1 LDRPKKLK
9 MNIEKRSKIFSLLK
23 INNPNPTTEL
33 KYNSSFE
40 LLIAVI
46 LSAQATDIS
55 VNKATIRLFT
65 IANTAEKISSLSI
78 AKIESLIKNIG
89 LFHTKAKNIL
99 KTSEI
104 ISQEYSGEIPSS
116 RESLEN
122 LPGVGRKTANVILNT
137 IFKEPVIAV
146 DTHIFR
152 LSNRI
157 KLAPGNTPLAVEL
170 KLTKLIP
177 NEFLVDAHNLLILH
191 GRYVCKA
198 RNPDCIK
205 CVIKELCE
213 YKNKTIEN

>member
-1 LDRPKKLK
+1 
-9 MNIEKRSKIFSLLK
+9 MNTEKRREIFSLLRK
-23 INNPNPTTEL
+23 NNPTPTTEL

-55 VNKATIRLFT
+55 VNKATVNLFK
-65 IANTAEKISSLSI
+65 IANNSDKISSLTI
-78 AKIESLIKNIG
+78 KKIESLIKNIG
-89 LFHTKAKNIL
+89 LFRTKAKNIRN
-99 KTSEI
+99 TSKI
-104 ISQEYSGEIPSS
+104 ISQKYFGEIPRD
-116 RESLEN
+116 RESLES

-137 IFKEPVIAV
+137 IFKDPVIAV

-157 KLAPGNTPLAVEL
+157 KLAPAKTPLAVEL

-177 NEFLVDAHNLLILH
+177 NEFLVDAHHLLILH

-198 RNPDCIK
+198 KNPDCNNCLIRK
-205 CVIKELCE
+205 LCE
-213 YKNKTIEN
+213 YKHKSLIN

>member
-1 LDRPKKLK
+1 
-9 MNIEKRSKIFSLLK
+9 MNIEKRRKIFSLLK
-23 INNPNPTTEL
+23 KNNPSPSTEL
-33 KYNSSFE
+33 KYNSPFE
-40 LLIAVI
+40 LLISVI

-55 VNKATIRLFT
+55 VNKATVHLFK

-78 AKIESLIKNIG
+78 IKIESLIKNIG
-89 LFHTKAKNIL
+89 LFHTKAKNIH

-104 ISQEYSGEIPSS
+104 IAQNYFGEIP
-116 RESLEN
+116 RDRKSLES

-137 IFKEPVIAV
+137 IFREPVIAV

-157 KLAPGNTPLAVEL
+157 KLATAKTPLAVEL

-177 NEFLVDAHNLLILH
+177 NEFLIDAHHLLILH

-198 RNPDCIK
+198 KNPDCNNCI
-205 CVIKELCE
+205 IKELCE
-213 YKNKTIEN
+213 YRSKSIIN

>member
-1 LDRPKKLK
+1 
-9 MNIEKRSKIFSLLK
+9 MNIEKRRKIFSLLK
-23 INNPNPTTEL
+23 SNIPNPSTEL
-33 KYNSSFE
+33 EYNSPFE

-55 VNKATIRLFT
+55 VNKATFQLFS

-78 AKIESLIKNIG
+78 IKIESLIKNIG
-89 LFHTKAKNIL
+89 LYHTKAKNIH

-104 ISQEYSGEIPSS
+104 ISQKYAGEIPRN
-116 RESLEN
+116 RENLEK

-157 KLAPGNTPLAVEL
+157 KLALGKTPLAVEL
-170 KLTKLIP
+170 KLTKLVP
-177 NEFLVDAHNLLILH
+177 NEYLIDAHHLLILH
-191 GRYVCKA
+191 GRYVCKS

-213 YKNKTIEN
+213 YKSKSLDI

>member
-1 LDRPKKLK
+1 

-177 NEFLVDAHNLLILH
+177 NEF
-191 GRYVCKA
+191 
-198 RNPDCIK
+198 
-205 CVIKELCE
+205 
-213 YKNKTIEN
+213 

>member
-1 LDRPKKLK
+1 
-9 MNIEKRSKIFSLLK
+9 MNIEKRRKIFSLLK

-55 VNKATIRLFT
+55 VNKATIQLFT

-116 RESLEN
+116 RENLEN

>member
-1 LDRPKKLK
+1 
-9 MNIEKRSKIFSLLK
+9 MNIEKRREIFSLLK
-23 INNPNPTTEL
+23 KNNPNPTTEL
-33 KYNSSFE
+33 KYNSPFE

-55 VNKATIRLFT
+55 VNKATIHLFK

-78 AKIESLIKNIG
+78 IKIESLIKNIG
-89 LFHTKAKNIL
+89 LFHTKAKNIH

-104 ISQEYSGEIPSS
+104 IAQRYSGEIPHS
-116 RESLEN
+116 REKLEN

-157 KLAPGNTPLAVEL
+157 KLAPAKTPLAVEL
-170 KLTKLIP
+170 KLTKLTP
-177 NEFLVDAHNLLILH
+177 NEFMVDAHHLLIIH

-198 RNPDCIK
+198 RNPDCNR
-205 CVIKELCE
+205 CVIKKLCE
-213 YKNKTIEN
+213 YKNKPLEY

>member
-1 LDRPKKLK
+1 
-9 MNIEKRSKIFSLLK
+9 MNIEKRRKIFSLLK
-23 INNPNPTTEL
+23 KNNPNPTTEL
-33 KYNSSFE
+33 NYNSSFE

-55 VNKATIRLFT
+55 VNKATIQLFT

-198 RNPDCIK
+198 KNPDCVNCI
-205 CVIKELCE
+205 IHELCE
-213 YKNKTIEN
+213 YKNKAIGN

>member
-1 LDRPKKLK
+1 
-9 MNIEKRSKIFSLLK
+9 MNIEKRRKIFSLLK
-23 INNPNPTTEL
+23 KNNPNPSTEL
-33 KYNSSFE
+33 KYNSPFE

-55 VNKATIRLFT
+55 VNKATVHLFK

-78 AKIESLIKNIG
+78 IKIESLIKNIG
-89 LFHTKAKNIL
+89 LFHTKAKNIH

-104 ISQEYSGEIPSS
+104 ITQKYFGEIPNH
-116 RESLEN
+116 REGLES

-157 KLAPGNTPLAVEL
+157 KLATAKTPLAVEL

-177 NEFLVDAHNLLILH
+177 NEFLIDAHNLLILH

-198 RNPDCIK
+198 KNPDCNNCLIK
-205 CVIKELCE
+205 KLCE
-213 YKNKTIEN
+213 YKYKFA

>member
-1 LDRPKKLK
+1 
-9 MNIEKRSKIFSLLK
+9 MNIKKRRMIFSLLK
-23 INNPNPTTEL
+23 KNNPNPSTEL
-33 KYNSSFE
+33 KYNSPFE

-55 VNKATIRLFT
+55 VNKATFNLFK
-65 IANTAEKISSLSI
+65 IANNSEKISLLPI
-78 AKIESLIKNIG
+78 KKIESLIKNIG
-89 LFHTKAKNIL
+89 LFHTKAKNIH

-104 ISQEYSGEIPSS
+104 INRQYSGDIPRS
-116 RESLEN
+116 RENLEN

-170 KLTKLIP
+170 KLTKRVP

-198 RNPDCIK
+198 RKPGCFK

-213 YKNKTIEN
+213 YKSKSLAN

>member
-1 LDRPKKLK
+1 
-9 MNIEKRSKIFSLLK
+9 MNIEKRRKIFSLLK
-23 INNPNPTTEL
+23 KNTPNPSTEL
-33 KYNSSFE
+33 KYNSPFE

-55 VNKATIRLFT
+55 VNKATIHLFK

-78 AKIESLIKNIG
+78 KKIEFLIKNIG
-89 LFHTKAKNIL
+89 LFRTKAKNIL
-99 KTSEI
+99 KTSKI
-104 ISQEYSGEIPSS
+104 INQKYSGKVPKD

-157 KLAPGNTPLAVEL
+157 KLAPGKTPLEVEL

-177 NEFLVDAHNLLILH
+177 NEFLVDAHHLLILH
-191 GRYVCKA
+191 GRYICKA
-198 RNPDCIK
+198 QRPDCDN
-205 CVIKELCE
+205 CVIEKFCE
-213 YKNKTIEN
+213 YKNKLVIN

>member
-1 LDRPKKLK
+1 
-9 MNIEKRSKIFSLLK
+9 MNIEKRRKIFSLLK
-23 INNPNPTTEL
+23 SNTPNPSTEL
-33 KYNSSFE
+33 EYSSPFE

-55 VNKATIRLFT
+55 VNKATFQLFS

-78 AKIESLIKNIG
+78 IKIESLIKNIG
-89 LFHTKAKNIL
+89 LYHTKAKNIH

-104 ISQEYSGEIPSS
+104 ISQKYAGEIPRN
-116 RESLEN
+116 RENLEK

-157 KLAPGNTPLAVEL
+157 KLALGKTPLAVEL
-170 KLTKLIP
+170 KLTKLVP
-177 NEFLVDAHNLLILH
+177 NEYLVDAHHLLILH
-191 GRYVCKA
+191 GRYVCKS

-213 YKNKTIEN
+213 YKSKSLDI

>member
-1 LDRPKKLK
+1 
-9 MNIEKRSKIFSLLK
+9 MNIEKRKKIFSLLK
-23 INNPNPTTEL
+23 KNNPNPSTEL
-33 KYNSSFE
+33 KYDSPFE

-55 VNKATIRLFT
+55 VNKATLQLFK
-65 IANTAEKISSLSI
+65 IANTAEKISLLSI
-78 AKIESLIKNIG
+78 KKIESLIKNIG
-89 LFHTKAKNIL
+89 LFHTKAKNIH

-104 ISQEYSGEIPSS
+104 INQKYSGDIPRS
-116 RESLEN
+116 RENLEN

-170 KLTKLIP
+170 KLTKRVP

-198 RNPDCIK
+198 RKPGCFK

-213 YKNKTIEN
+213 YKSKSLAN

>member
-1 LDRPKKLK
+1 

-55 VNKATIRLFT
+55 VNKATIQLFT

-177 NEFLVDAHNLLILH
+177 NEFLVDAHHLLILH
-191 GRYVCKA
+191 GRYVCRA
-198 RNPDCIK
+198 RNPDCAR
-205 CVIKELCE
+205 CVIEKLCE
-213 YKNKTIEN
+213 YKSKSLVS

>member
-1 LDRPKKLK
+1 
-9 MNIEKRSKIFSLLK
+9 MNIEKRRKIFSLLK
-23 INNPNPTTEL
+23 KKTPNPSTEL
-33 KYNSSFE
+33 KYNSPFE

-55 VNKATIRLFT
+55 VNKSTIHLFK

-78 AKIESLIKNIG
+78 IKIESLIKNIG
-89 LFHTKAKNIL
+89 LFHTKAKNIH

-104 ISQEYSGEIPSS
+104 IAKKYFGEIPNN
-116 RESLEN
+116 REGLES

-137 IFKEPVIAV
+137 IFNEPVIAV

-152 LSNRI
+152 LANRI
-157 KLAPGNTPLAVEL
+157 KLATAKTPLAVEL

-177 NEFLVDAHNLLILH
+177 NEFLIDAHHLLILH

-198 RNPDCIK
+198 KNPDCNNCLINK
-205 CVIKELCE
+205 LCE
-213 YKNKTIEN
+213 YKNKPN